1 MEAVWRVHAKRA
13 DFNALGEEFN
23 IDPVVARVIRN
34 RDMDTIREIDRYLNC
49 DLNIQHEPSL
59 MADMDKA
66 CNIMIGKINQ
76 GKAIRIISDYDVD
89 GVMSNY
95 ILLVGLKEAGADVS
109 YEIPDR
115 MTDGYGINERIIR
128 EAHRDEI
135 DTLITCDNGIG
146 AFEAIG
152 LAKELGMTVIV
163 TDHHEPPL
171 VEDEQGNKTKTFVTA
186 DAVVNPKRPDCDY
199 PFKEICGAAVAYKFI
214 RHLYSLMGKDWQED
228 WLIEMLGIATVCDV
242 MPLRDENRAFVKRA
256 LELVAKTEN
265 KGLKALL
272 QVHDLTG
279 KRITS
284 TTFGFVIG
292 PCINA
297 SGRLDSAKR
306 GLELL
311 LAEDYNQALIWAQ
324 ELKEI
329 NITRKD
335 MTEKGKKEAIEMV
348 EAQYMEDTVLVV
360 FLPEL
365 HESLAGIVAGRLKEK
380 FNKPTLV
387 FTTAERGLLK
397 GSGRSIEAYNMFEK
411 LSEHKELFVKMGGHP
426 MAAGFSIEESNLDI
440 LRDRLN
446 ENHGLQPED
455 LVPVVMI
462 DVAMPFSY
470 ITPQLVRQLD
480 MLEPFGNGN
489 PKPVFAQ
496 ANLKVKKVKFM
507 GSDDQY
513 IKIWFMD
520 EYGRTVEAI
529 DFDANSFIQNIKMWF
544 TDEECDKMVQ
554 GMPNQVVLDITY
566 YPDINEY
573 NGRITIQI
581 KPSRYKIHKAKA

>member
-13 DFNALGEEFN
+13 DFNALGQEFN

-34 RDMDTIREIDRYLNC
+34 RDMETSREISRYLNC
-49 DLNIQHEPSL
+49 DLSIQHEPGL

-66 CNIMIGKINQ
+66 CNIMIDKINQ
-76 GKAIRIISDYDVD
+76 GKSIRIISDYDVD

-95 ILLVGLKEAGADVS
+95 ILLAGLKEAGANVS

-128 EAHRDEI
+128 EAYRDGV

-146 AFEAIG
+146 AFEAVG

-171 VEDEQGNKTKTFVTA
+171 VEDEHGNKTKTFVDA
-186 DAVVNPKRPDCDY
+186 DAVVNPKRPDCGY
-199 PFKEICGAAVAYKFI
+199 PFKEICGAAVAYKFVK
-214 RHLYSLMGKDWQED
+214 HMYSLLGKDWQED
-228 WLIEMLGIATVCDV
+228 WLIEMLGIATVCDI

-256 LELVAKTEN
+256 LELVARTEN

-272 QVHDLTG
+272 QVHDLIG

-311 LAEDYNQALIWAQ
+311 MAEDYNQALVWAQ

-348 EAQYMEDTVLVV
+348 EAQYMDNTVLVV
-360 FLPEL
+360 FMPQL
-365 HESLAGIVAGRLKEK
+365 HESLAGIVAGRLKER

-387 FTTAERGLLK
+387 FTSAEGGLLK

-426 MAAGFSIEESNLDI
+426 MAAGFSIEKSNLDI

-446 ENHGLQPED
+446 DNHELQPED

-470 ITPQLVRQLD
+470 ITPQLVSQLD

-496 ANLKVKKVKFM
+496 ANLKVKKVRFM
-507 GSDDQY
+507 GSENQY

-520 EYGRTVEAI
+520 DGGRTIEAI

-544 TDEECDKMVQ
+544 TDEECDKMIQ
-554 GMPNQVVLDITY
+554 GMPNQVILDITY
-566 YPDINEY
+566 YPDVNDY
-573 NGRITIQI
+573 NGRTTVQL
-581 KPSRYKIHKAKA
+581 KPTRYKIHKAKV

>member
-1 MEAVWRVHAKRA
+1 MDAIWRVQAKRA
-13 DFNALGEEFN
+13 DFNALGQEFN

-34 RDMDTIREIDRYLNC
+34 RDIETSDEFRKYLNGGIE
-49 DLNIQHEPSL
+49 LAHNPGL
-59 MADMDKA
+59 MKDMDKA
-66 CNIMIGKINQ
+66 CRIMIDKINQ

-95 ILLVGLKEAGADVS
+95 ILLVGLKNLGADVS

-115 MTDGYGINERIIR
+115 MLDGYGINERIIR
-128 EAHRDEI
+128 DAKEDGV

-146 AFEAIG
+146 AFDAVD

-171 VEDEQGNKTKTFVTA
+171 MEDGAGNMIKSFVRA
-186 DAVVNPKRPDCDY
+186 DAVIDPKRPDCEY
-199 PFKEICGAAVAYKFI
+199 PFKEICGACVAYKFI
-214 RHLYSLMGKDWQED
+214 RHMHAILGREWDDDYFM
-228 WLIEMLGIATVCDV
+228 EMLGIATVCDV
-242 MPLRDENRAFVKRA
+242 MPLRDENRVFVKRA
-256 LELVAKTEN
+256 MELVPRTGN
-265 KGLKALL
+265 KGLAALL
-272 QVHDLTG
+272 KVHDLVG
-279 KRITS
+279 KRINS
-284 TTFGFVIG
+284 YTFGFIIG

-311 LAEDYNQALIWAQ
+311 LAEDEAQALRWAE

-329 NITRKD
+329 NATRKT
-335 MTEKGKKEAIEMV
+335 MTEQGKKDAVSLV
-348 EAQYMEDTVLVV
+348 EDRYMDDNVLVV
-360 FLPEL
+360 LMPEL
-365 HESLAGIVAGRLKEK
+365 HESLAGIVAGRLKEH

-387 FTTAERGLLK
+387 FTRGENGNLK

-411 LSEHKELFVKMGGHP
+411 LSEHRELFLKMGGHP
-426 MAAGFSIEESNLDI
+426 MAAGFSIAEANLDI
-440 LRDRLN
+440 LRERLN
-446 ENHGLQPED
+446 ATSGLKPED
-455 LVPVVMI
+455 LIPVVMI

-470 ITPQLVRQLD
+470 ITTKLIRELD
-480 MLEPFGNGN
+480 LLEPFGNGN

-507 GSDDQY
+507 GAENQF

-520 EYGRTVEAI
+520 KDGRTIEAI
-529 DFDANSFIQNIKMWF
+529 DFDANSFINNIKMWF
-544 TDEECDKMVQ
+544 NDEECDKMIQ
-554 GMPNQVVLDITY
+554 GLPNMVELDITY

-573 NGRITIQI
+573 NGYTNIQL
-581 KPSRYKIHKAKA
+581 KPTRYNKA